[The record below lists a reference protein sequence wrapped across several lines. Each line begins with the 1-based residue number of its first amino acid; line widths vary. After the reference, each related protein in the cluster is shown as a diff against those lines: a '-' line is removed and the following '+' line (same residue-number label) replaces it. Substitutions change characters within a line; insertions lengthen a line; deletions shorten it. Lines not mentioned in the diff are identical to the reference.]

1 VSNNP
6 ERLRAQAEAQLAG
19 SVPATT
25 VHSTEALL
33 RELQVRQTELETQNE
48 NLRQTQRALEES
60 RDRYRNL
67 YDFSPVAFLTLNR
80 DGLIFEMNYSAASLF
95 GTDCKLLINCDF
107 ARYIA
112 AENFKRWHGYF
123 SEILKSNDKHSCEM
137 AIRRGDGSVFPAHL
151 DCMRVEAGNGENTVH
166 VALFDITE
174 QKRAEA
180 ELRVSE
186 EKFRSIFEGTRDGI
200 VLVDDT
206 GMIVECNQEFVRQA
220 GMPSEQLKQMRIWEF
235 RPADKVELA
244 KGIFQNALKTGL
256 AGVADFKYKKPDGK
270 VIQVEARGSCLL
282 IGGHSYLKCIVRDIT
297 ERKSAET
304 ELREYQRLLRELAAQ
319 GAASREAELKHIA
332 REVHDELG
340 QLLTAL
346 RMDISLLRIQFGDD
360 NQALMIMIKDM
371 LVLVDKAIQGVRDVT
386 ANLHPPALDM
396 GIVLAIT
403 WLAEEFTS
411 RTGVTCDLQFADD
424 QPGLDDTRTLTLF
437 RIVQESLTNIA
448 RYAQATHVVITIK
461 SSREDISIEVRDDGK
476 GFDTG
481 AIPAKQSFGLMG
493 MKERAL
499 AVCGKVEVTS
509 SPGAGTVVLVDIPL
523 FQTNPGRRVND

>member
-1 VSNNP
+1 MNAKQKKK
-6 ERLRAQAEAQLAG
+6 LRAQAGDQL
-19 SVPATT
+19 PAAVRSADT
-25 VHSTEALL
+25 LL
-33 RELQVRQTELETQNE
+33 YELQVHQIELETQNE

-67 YDFSPVAFLTLNR
+67 YDFLPVAFLTLNSK
-80 DGLIFEMNYSAASLF
+80 GLIFEVNHSAVSLF
-95 GTDCKLLINCDF
+95 EADRRELINARF
-107 ARYIA
+107 AGYIVP
-112 AENFKRWHGYF
+112 EDVKRWYQIF
-123 SEILKSNDKHSCEM
+123 SKILNSNRKYSCEL
-137 AIRRGDGSVFPAHL
+137 AIRRMDGSDFPAHF
-151 DCMRVEAGNGENTVH
+151 DCMRMEDGSGDKTVR
-166 VALFDITE
+166 VAISDITE

-186 EKFRSIFEGTRDGI
+186 EKFRAIFEGTRDGI
-200 VLVDDT
+200 VLINDA
-206 GMIVECNQEFVRQA
+206 GMIVDCNQEFVRQA
-220 GMPSEQLKQMRIWEF
+220 GMPSGQLKQMRIWDF

-244 KGIFQNALKTGL
+244 KSIFQEALKSGL
-256 AGVADFKYKKPDGK
+256 AGVAEFKYKKPDGK
-270 VIQVEARGSCLL
+270 VIQVEARGTCLI
-282 IGGHSYLKCIVRDIT
+282 IGSQTYLKCIVRDIT
-297 ERKSAET
+297 DRKNVET

-319 GAASREAELKHIA
+319 GASSREAELKHIA

-346 RMDISLLRIQFGDD
+346 RMDISLLRIQFGYD
-360 NQALMIMIKDM
+360 NPALMIMIKDM

-396 GIVLAIT
+396 GIVPAIK
-403 WLAEEFTS
+403 WLAEDFTS
-411 RTGVTCDLQFADD
+411 RTGVSCDLQFVDD
-424 QPGLDDTRTLTLF
+424 QPRLDDTRTLTLF

-461 SSREDISIEVRDDGK
+461 SSREDITIEVRDDGK
-476 GFDTG
+476 GFDTH
-481 AIPAKQSFGLMG
+481 AIPTKQSFGLMG

-499 AVCGKVEVTS
+499 AVSGKVEVAS

>member
-1 VSNNP
+1 MNAKQKTK
-6 ERLRAQAEAQLAG
+6 LRAQAAG
-19 SVPATT
+19 SLPATAAR
-25 VHSTEALL
+25 STATLL
-33 RELQVRQTELETQNE
+33 QELQVHQIELETQNE

-67 YDFSPVAFLTLNR
+67 YEFLPVAFLTLNSK
-80 DGLIFEMNYSAASLF
+80 GLIFEVNHSAVSLF
-95 GTDCKLLINCDF
+95 EADRRQLINCGF
-107 ARYIA
+107 AGYIVP
-112 AENFKRWHGYF
+112 EDFKRWHQLF
-123 SEILKSNDKHSCEM
+123 SKILNSNRKHSCEL
-137 AIRRGDGSVFPAHL
+137 AIRRVDGSVFPAHL
-151 DCMRVEAGNGENTVH
+151 DCMRMEDGNGENTVR
-166 VALFDITE
+166 VAISDITE

-186 EKFRSIFEGTRDGI
+186 EKFRAIFEGTRDGI
-200 VLVDDT
+200 VLIDDN
-206 GMIVECNQEFVRQA
+206 GMIVDCNQEFVRQA
-220 GMPSEQLKQMRIWEF
+220 GMPSGQLKQMRIWEF

-244 KGIFQNALKTGL
+244 RGIFQEALKSGL
-256 AGVADFKYKKPDGK
+256 AGVAEFKYKKPDGR
-270 VIQVEARGSCLL
+270 VIQVEARGTCLL
-282 IGGHSYLKCIVRDIT
+282 IGGQTYLKCIVRDIT
-297 ERKSAET
+297 DRKNVET

-319 GAASREAELKHIA
+319 GATSREAELKHIA

-360 NQALMIMIKDM
+360 DPALMIMIKDM

-396 GIVLAIT
+396 GIVPAIT
-403 WLAEEFTS
+403 WLAEDFTS
-411 RTGVTCDLQFADD
+411 RTGVACDLQFVDD
-424 QPGLDDTRTLTLF
+424 QPRLDDTRTLTLF

-461 SSREDISIEVRDDGK
+461 SSREDITIEVRDDGK
-476 GFDTG
+476 GFDTH
-481 AIPAKQSFGLMG
+481 AIPTKQSFGLMG

-499 AVCGKVEVTS
+499 SVSGKVEVAS